1 MVGLVVPVEDLDC
14 MGDSGW
20 PCVFGNGGACLVVV
34 VGVVGMLW
42 SALSCLWTILC
53 SLLKPYHNILLK
65 DRLENYTWEEGE
77 ENEKMATNWTRVSNL
92 QIYS

>member
-34 VGVVGMLW
+34 VGVVGMLVV
-42 SALSCLWTILC
+42 SLVLFVDNPVFSVKTI
-53 SLLKPYHNILLK
+53 S
-65 DRLENYTWEEGE
+65 
-77 ENEKMATNWTRVSNL
+77 
-92 QIYS
+92 